1 MELACNKLASSG
13 AGTCSPTLDASRS
26 LNNIP
31 DWPGFSRTRAE
42 RTKCSVCWDGLGEE
56 TTIFALG
63 RWPKL
68 AGNWPSFPPPGQ

>member
-13 AGTCSPTLDASRS
+13 VGTCSPTLDASRS

-42 RTKCSVCWDGLGEE
+42 RTKCSVVGMNSEK
-56 TTIFALG
+56 
-63 RWPKL
+63 KL
-68 AGNWPSFPPPGQ
+68 RYLP